1 MHLYPTA
8 PFLLAFLSII
18 YLCTY
23 CKSIKANDYG
33 MTFSSATLARLSST
47 SNSILSNNALDRNPQ
62 TTTVVKIVRLSKSTL
77 SPDELTCSVRSKRR
91 DQNQSDN
98 RDIHDKLNP
107 LYTLFTMINIFHDIY
122 LSFSFLIFDYIFF
135 HSVQFRI
142 FTCSHYFVTLKSETF
157 KGLLDNKGQIFKR
170 SLT

>member
-1 MHLYPTA
+1 MLWIETHKPW
-8 PFLLAFLSII
+8 
-18 YLCTY
+18 
-23 CKSIKANDYG
+23 
-33 MTFSSATLARLSST
+33 ARLVIHQS
-47 SNSILSNNALDRNPQ
+47 L

-157 KGLLDNKGQIFKR
+157 KFRTSTGFEPVTSQYRCDAPPTQLWSHWRWEQVNCGLICSRERNEC
-170 SLT
+170 

>member
-1 MHLYPTA
+1 MLWIETDKPW
-8 PFLLAFLSII
+8 
-18 YLCTY
+18 
-23 CKSIKANDYG
+23 
-33 MTFSSATLARLSST
+33 ARLVIHQS
-47 SNSILSNNALDRNPQ
+47 L

-107 LYTLFTMINIFHDIY
+107 LYTLSTMINIFHDIY

-135 HSVQFRI
+135 ILYNLGFSLVL
-142 FTCSHYFVTLKSETF
+142 TTLWLS
-157 KGLLDNKGQIFKR
+157 
-170 SLT
+170 SLRLSKIN